1 MIYYKLSDID
11 NNILEKY
18 FINYDIDIL
27 KKLQEEVVWKCGEKI
42 FHKVQ
47 MGENYRRTLDGP
59 FMIIH
64 SANKV
69 GVSEDFYGDI
79 DIYEICYTEYK
90 KPKLF
95 YIIQNIIDGRISGIK
110 ELLSG
115 ESIKLEFSGYD
126 NDIND
131 KQMELYND
139 VNDKQMEL
147 SNDINID
154 KKISILNEIK
164 SLYEKKSFNSDRVS
178 ISFYYD
184 KVISLISIECINSID
199 INMCKETLSFFNYSL
214 PKINDNFICK
224 KLKRTSN
231 SY

>member
-18 FINYDIDIL
+18 FIDYDIDIL

-90 KPKLF
+90 KTKLF

-139 VNDKQMEL
+139 INDKQMEL
-147 SNDINID
+147 YNDINID

-184 KVISLISIECINSID
+184 KVISLISIEYINSID

-214 PKINDNFICK
+214 PKINDNLICK

>member
-1 MIYYKLSDID
+1 MIYYKLNDVNSS
-11 NNILEKY
+11 ILEKY

-27 KKLQEEVVWKCGEKI
+27 KKLQKEVVWKCGEKI

-131 KQMELYND
+131 KQMEL
-139 VNDKQMEL
+139 

-184 KVISLISIECINSID
+184 KVISLISIEYINSID

-214 PKINDNFICK
+214 PKINDNFICR

>member
-1 MIYYKLSDID
+1 MIYYKLNDVNSS
-11 NNILEKY
+11 ILEKY
-18 FINYDIDIL
+18 SINYDIDIL
-27 KKLQEEVVWKCGEKI
+27 KKLQKEVVWKCGEKI

-95 YIIQNIIDGRISGIK
+95 YIIQDIIDGKISGIK

-115 ESIKLEFSGYD
+115 ESIKLEFNGYD

-139 VNDKQMEL
+139 INDKQMEL

-184 KVISLISIECINSID
+184 KVISLISIEYINSID

-214 PKINDNFICK
+214 PKINDNLICK

>member
-1 MIYYKLSDID
+1 MIYYKLNDVNSS
-11 NNILEKY
+11 ILEKY

-47 MGENYRRTLDGP
+47 MGENYRRILDGP

-95 YIIQNIIDGRISGIK
+95 YIIQDIIDGKISGVK
-110 ELLSG
+110 KLLSG
-115 ESIKLEFSGYD
+115 ESIKLEFNGYD

-131 KQMELYND
+131 KQMELY
-139 VNDKQMEL
+139 
-147 SNDINID
+147 NDINID

-184 KVISLISIECINSID
+184 KVISLISIEYINSID

-214 PKINDNFICK
+214 PKINDNLICK

>member
-47 MGENYRRTLDGP
+47 MGENYRRILDGP

-69 GVSEDFYGDI
+69 GVSEDFYGDT
-79 DIYEICYTEYK
+79 DIYEVCYTEYK

-95 YIIQNIIDGRISGIK
+95 YIIQDIIDGKISGVK
-110 ELLSG
+110 KLLSG
-115 ESIKLEFSGYD
+115 ESIKLEFNGYD

-131 KQMELYND
+131 KQMELY
-139 VNDKQMEL
+139 
-147 SNDINID
+147 NDINID

-184 KVISLISIECINSID
+184 KVISLISIEYINSID
-199 INMCKETLSFFNYSL
+199 INMCKETLSFFDYSL
-214 PKINDNFICK
+214 PKINDNLICK

>member
-1 MIYYKLSDID
+1 MIYYKLNDVNSS
-11 NNILEKY
+11 ILEKY
-18 FINYDIDIL
+18 FINYDIDTL
-27 KKLQEEVVWKCGEKI
+27 KKLQEEVVWKCGEKV
-42 FHKVQ
+42 FHKIQ
-47 MGENYRRTLDGP
+47 MRENYRRVIDGP

-79 DIYEICYTEYK
+79 DIYEVCYTEYK

-126 NDIND
+126 NDIYN
-131 KQMELYND
+131 KQ
-139 VNDKQMEL
+139 VEL
-147 SNDINID
+147 SSNVNID
-154 KKISILNEIK
+154 EKIGILNEIK

-178 ISFYYD
+178 ISSYYD
-184 KVISLISIECINSID
+184 RVISLISLEYIDSID
-199 INMCKETLSFFNYSL
+199 INMCKDILSFFDYDL
-214 PKINDNFICK
+214 PKINDNFICR

>member
-1 MIYYKLSDID
+1 MIYYKLNDVNSS
-11 NNILEKY
+11 ILEKY
-18 FINYDIDIL
+18 FIDYDIDIL
-27 KKLQEEVVWKCGEKI
+27 KKLQDEVVWKCGEKI

-47 MGENYRRTLDGP
+47 MRENYRRILDSP

-69 GVSEDFYGDI
+69 GVSEDFYGDT
-79 DIYEICYTEYK
+79 DIYEVCYTEYK

-115 ESIKLEFSGYD
+115 ESIKLEFNGYD
-126 NDIND
+126 NDIYN
-131 KQMELYND
+131 KQ
-139 VNDKQMEL
+139 VKL
-147 SNDINID
+147 SSNLNID

-178 ISFYYD
+178 ISSYYD
-184 KVISLISIECINSID
+184 RVISLISIEYINSID
-199 INMCKETLSFFNYSL
+199 INMCKDILSFFDYSL
-214 PKINDNFICK
+214 PKINDNFICR

>member
-1 MIYYKLSDID
+1 MIYYKLNDVNSI
-11 NNILEKY
+11 ILEKY
-18 FINYDIDIL
+18 FIDYDIDTL
-27 KKLQEEVVWKCGEKI
+27 KKLQDEVVWKCGEKI

-47 MGENYRRTLDGP
+47 MRENYRRTLDGP

-69 GVSEDFYGDI
+69 GVSEDFYGDT
-79 DIYEICYTEYK
+79 DIYEVCYTEYK

-110 ELLSG
+110 ELLSD
-115 ESIKLEFSGYD
+115 ESIKLEFNGYD
-126 NDIND
+126 NDIYN
-131 KQMELYND
+131 KQ
-139 VNDKQMEL
+139 VEL
-147 SNDINID
+147 SSNVNID
-154 KKISILNEIK
+154 EKIGILNEIK

-178 ISFYYD
+178 ISSYYD
-184 KVISLISIECINSID
+184 RVISLISLEYINSID
-199 INMCKETLSFFNYSL
+199 INMCKDILSFFDYDL
-214 PKINDNFICK
+214 PKINDNFICR

>member
-115 ESIKLEFSGYD
+115 ESIKLEFNGYD

-139 VNDKQMEL
+139 INDKQMEL

-184 KVISLISIECINSID
+184 KVISLISIEYINSID

-214 PKINDNFICK
+214 PKINDNLICK

>member
-1 MIYYKLSDID
+1 MIYYKLNDVNSS
-11 NNILEKY
+11 ILEKY

-27 KKLQEEVVWKCGEKI
+27 KKLQKEVVWKCGEKI

-115 ESIKLEFSGYD
+115 ESIKLEFNGYD
-126 NDIND
+126 NDIYN
-131 KQMELYND
+131 KQ
-139 VNDKQMEL
+139 VEL
-147 SNDINID
+147 SSNVNID
-154 KKISILNEIK
+154 EKIGILNEIK

-184 KVISLISIECINSID
+184 KVISLISIEYINSID

-214 PKINDNFICK
+214 PKINDNLICK

>member
-1 MIYYKLSDID
+1 MIYYKLNDVNSS
-11 NNILEKY
+11 ILEKY
-18 FINYDIDIL
+18 FINYDIDTL
-27 KKLQEEVVWKCGEKI
+27 KKLQEEVVWKCGEKV
-42 FHKVQ
+42 FHKIQ
-47 MGENYRRTLDGP
+47 MRENYRRTLDGP

-69 GVSEDFYGDI
+69 GVSEDFYGDT
-79 DIYEICYTEYK
+79 DIYEVCYTEYK

-110 ELLSG
+110 ELLSD
-115 ESIKLEFSGYD
+115 ESIKLEFNGYD
-126 NDIND
+126 NDIYN
-131 KQMELYND
+131 KQ
-139 VNDKQMEL
+139 VEL
-147 SNDINID
+147 SSNVNID
-154 KKISILNEIK
+154 EKIGILNEIK

-184 KVISLISIECINSID
+184 KVISLISIEYINSID

-214 PKINDNFICK
+214 PKINDNFICR

>member
-1 MIYYKLSDID
+1 MIYYKLNDVNSS
-11 NNILEKY
+11 ILEKY

-27 KKLQEEVVWKCGEKI
+27 KKLQKEVVWKCGEKI

-115 ESIKLEFSGYD
+115 ESIKLEFNGYD

-131 KQMELYND
+131 KQMELY
-139 VNDKQMEL
+139 
-147 SNDINID
+147 NDINID

-184 KVISLISIECINSID
+184 KVISLISIEYINSID

-214 PKINDNFICK
+214 PKINDNLICK

>member
-1 MIYYKLSDID
+1 MIYYKLNDVNSS
-11 NNILEKY
+11 ILEKY
-18 FINYDIDIL
+18 FINYDIDTL
-27 KKLQEEVVWKCGEKI
+27 KKLQEEVVWKCGEKV
-42 FHKVQ
+42 FHKIQ
-47 MGENYRRTLDGP
+47 MRENYRRVIDGP

-69 GVSEDFYGDI
+69 GVSEDFYGDT
-79 DIYEICYTEYK
+79 DIYEVCYTEYK

-110 ELLSG
+110 ELLSD
-115 ESIKLEFSGYD
+115 ESIKLEFNGYD
-126 NDIND
+126 NDIYN

-154 KKISILNEIK
+154 EKIGILNEIK

-178 ISFYYD
+178 ISSYYD
-184 KVISLISIECINSID
+184 RVISLISLEYINSID
-199 INMCKETLSFFNYSL
+199 INMCKDILSFFDYDL
-214 PKINDNFICK
+214 PKINDNFICR

>member
-1 MIYYKLSDID
+1 MIYYKLNDVNSS
-11 NNILEKY
+11 ILEKY

-27 KKLQEEVVWKCGEKI
+27 KKLQREVVWKCGEKI

-59 FMIIH
+59 FIIIH

-139 VNDKQMEL
+139 
-147 SNDINID
+147 INID

-184 KVISLISIECINSID
+184 KVISLISIEYINSID

-214 PKINDNFICK
+214 PKINDNLICK

>member
-18 FINYDIDIL
+18 FIDYDIDIL

-139 VNDKQMEL
+139 INDKQMEL

-178 ISFYYD
+178 ISSYYD
-184 KVISLISIECINSID
+184 RVISLISLEYINSID

-214 PKINDNFICK
+214 PKINDNLICK

>member
-1 MIYYKLSDID
+1 MIYYKLNDVNSS
-11 NNILEKY
+11 ILEKY
-18 FINYDIDIL
+18 FINYDIDTL
-27 KKLQEEVVWKCGEKI
+27 KKLQEEVVWKCGEKV
-42 FHKVQ
+42 FHKIQ
-47 MGENYRRTLDGP
+47 MRENYRRVIDGP

-69 GVSEDFYGDI
+69 GVSEDFYGDT
-79 DIYEICYTEYK
+79 DIYEVCYTEYK

-131 KQMELYND
+131 KQMEL
-139 VNDKQMEL
+139 

-154 KKISILNEIK
+154 EKIGILNEIK

-178 ISFYYD
+178 ISSYYD
-184 KVISLISIECINSID
+184 RVISLISLEYINSID
-199 INMCKETLSFFNYSL
+199 INMCKDILSFFDYDL
-214 PKINDNFICK
+214 PKINDNFICR
-224 KLKRTSN
+224 KLKRTFN

>member
-18 FINYDIDIL
+18 SINYDIDIL

-139 VNDKQMEL
+139 INDKQMAL

-184 KVISLISIECINSID
+184 KVISLISIEYINSID

-214 PKINDNFICK
+214 PKINDNLICK

>member
-1 MIYYKLSDID
+1 MIYYKLNDVNSS
-11 NNILEKY
+11 ILEKY
-18 FINYDIDIL
+18 FIDYDIDIL

-47 MGENYRRTLDGP
+47 MRENYRRTLDGP

-131 KQMELYND
+131 KQMELS
-139 VNDKQMEL
+139 
-147 SNDINID
+147 SNVNID
-154 KKISILNEIK
+154 EKIGILNEIK

-184 KVISLISIECINSID
+184 KVISLISIEYINSID

-214 PKINDNFICK
+214 PKINDNFICR

>member
-1 MIYYKLSDID
+1 MIYYKLNDVNSS
-11 NNILEKY
+11 ILEKY

-27 KKLQEEVVWKCGEKI
+27 KKLQKEVVWKCGEKI

-95 YIIQNIIDGRISGIK
+95 YIIQDIIDGRISGIK

-131 KQMELYND
+131 KQMELY
-139 VNDKQMEL
+139 
-147 SNDINID
+147 NDINID

-184 KVISLISIECINSID
+184 KVISLISIEYINSID

-214 PKINDNFICK
+214 PKINDNLICK

>member
-18 FINYDIDIL
+18 FIDYDIDTL
-27 KKLQEEVVWKCGEKI
+27 KKLQEEVVWKCGEKV
-42 FHKVQ
+42 FHKIQ
-47 MGENYRRTLDGP
+47 MRENYRRVIDGP

-69 GVSEDFYGDI
+69 GVSEDFYGDT
-79 DIYEICYTEYK
+79 DIYEVCYTEYK

-110 ELLSG
+110 ELLSD
-115 ESIKLEFSGYD
+115 ESIKLEFNGYD
-126 NDIND
+126 NDIYN
-131 KQMELYND
+131 KQ
-139 VNDKQMEL
+139 VEL
-147 SNDINID
+147 SSNVNID
-154 KKISILNEIK
+154 EKIGILNEIK

-178 ISFYYD
+178 ISSYYD
-184 KVISLISIECINSID
+184 RVISLISLEYINSID
-199 INMCKETLSFFNYSL
+199 INMCKDILSFFDYDL
-214 PKINDNFICK
+214 PKINDNFICR

>member
-1 MIYYKLSDID
+1 MIYYKLNDVNSS
-11 NNILEKY
+11 ILETY

-27 KKLQEEVVWKCGEKI
+27 KKLQKEVVWKCGEKI

-95 YIIQNIIDGRISGIK
+95 YIIQDIIDGKISGVK
-110 ELLSG
+110 KLLSG
-115 ESIKLEFSGYD
+115 ESIKLEFNGYD

-131 KQMELYND
+131 KQMELY
-139 VNDKQMEL
+139 
-147 SNDINID
+147 NDINID

-164 SLYEKKSFNSDRVS
+164 SLYEKKSFNSDRAS

-184 KVISLISIECINSID
+184 KVISLISIEYINSID

-214 PKINDNFICK
+214 PKINDNLIYK
-224 KLKRTSN
+224 KIKRASN
-231 SY
+231 SYLK

>member
-18 FINYDIDIL
+18 FIDYDIDIL

-139 VNDKQMEL
+139 
-147 SNDINID
+147 INID

-184 KVISLISIECINSID
+184 KVISLISIEYINSID

-214 PKINDNFICK
+214 PKINDNLICK

>member
-18 FINYDIDIL
+18 FIDYDIDIL

-69 GVSEDFYGDI
+69 GVSEDFYGDT
-79 DIYEICYTEYK
+79 DIYEVCYTEYK

-110 ELLSG
+110 ELLSD
-115 ESIKLEFSGYD
+115 ESIKLEFNGYD
-126 NDIND
+126 NDI
-131 KQMELYND
+131 
-139 VNDKQMEL
+139 NDKQMEL

-184 KVISLISIECINSID
+184 KVISLISIEYINSID

-214 PKINDNFICK
+214 PKINDNLICK

>member
-18 FINYDIDIL
+18 FIDYDIDIL

-95 YIIQNIIDGRISGIK
+95 YIIQDIIDGKISGVK
-110 ELLSG
+110 KLLSG
-115 ESIKLEFSGYD
+115 ESIKLEFNGYD

-139 VNDKQMEL
+139 INDKQMEL
-147 SNDINID
+147 YNDINID

-184 KVISLISIECINSID
+184 KVISLISIEYINSID

-214 PKINDNFICK
+214 PKINDNLICK

>member
-18 FINYDIDIL
+18 FIDYDIDIL

-139 VNDKQMEL
+139 INDKQMEL

-178 ISFYYD
+178 ISSYYD
-184 KVISLISIECINSID
+184 RVISLISLEYINSID
-199 INMCKETLSFFNYSL
+199 INMCKDILSFFDYDL
-214 PKINDNFICK
+214 PKINDNFICR

>member
-1 MIYYKLSDID
+1 MIYYKLNDVNSS
-11 NNILEKY
+11 ILEKY

-47 MGENYRRTLDGP
+47 MGENYRRILDGP

-95 YIIQNIIDGRISGIK
+95 YIIQDIIDGKISGVK
-110 ELLSG
+110 KLLSG
-115 ESIKLEFSGYD
+115 ESIKLEFNGYD
-126 NDIND
+126 NDI
-131 KQMELYND
+131 
-139 VNDKQMEL
+139 NDKQMEL

-184 KVISLISIECINSID
+184 KVISLISIEYINSID

-214 PKINDNFICK
+214 PKINDNLICK

>member
-1 MIYYKLSDID
+1 MIYYKLNDVNSS
-11 NNILEKY
+11 ILEKY

-27 KKLQEEVVWKCGEKI
+27 KKLQKEVVWKCGEKI

-95 YIIQNIIDGRISGIK
+95 YIIQDIIDGKISGVK
-110 ELLSG
+110 KLLSG
-115 ESIKLEFSGYD
+115 ESIRLEFSGYD

-139 VNDKQMEL
+139 INDKQMEL

-184 KVISLISIECINSID
+184 KVISLISIEYINSID
-199 INMCKETLSFFNYSL
+199 INMCKAFLSFFNYSL
-214 PKINDNFICK
+214 PKINDNLICK

>member
-1 MIYYKLSDID
+1 MIYYKLNDVNSS
-11 NNILEKY
+11 ILEKY
-18 FINYDIDIL
+18 FIDYDIDIL
-27 KKLQEEVVWKCGEKI
+27 KKLQDEVVWKCGEKI

-47 MGENYRRTLDGP
+47 MRENYRRTLDGP

-79 DIYEICYTEYK
+79 DIYEVCYTEYK

-126 NDIND
+126 NDIYN
-131 KQMELYND
+131 KQ
-139 VNDKQMEL
+139 VEL
-147 SNDINID
+147 SSNVNID
-154 KKISILNEIK
+154 EKIGILNEIK

-178 ISFYYD
+178 ISSYYD
-184 KVISLISIECINSID
+184 RVISLISLEYINSID
-199 INMCKETLSFFNYSL
+199 INMCKDILSFFDYDL
-214 PKINDNFICK
+214 PKINDNFICR

>member
-1 MIYYKLSDID
+1 MIYYKLNDVNSS
-11 NNILEKY
+11 ILEKY

-27 KKLQEEVVWKCGEKI
+27 KKLQKEVVWKCGEKI

-95 YIIQNIIDGRISGIK
+95 YIIQDIIDGKISGVK
-110 ELLSG
+110 KLLSG
-115 ESIKLEFSGYD
+115 ESIKLEFNGYD

-131 KQMELYND
+131 KQMELY
-139 VNDKQMEL
+139 
-147 SNDINID
+147 NDINID

-184 KVISLISIECINSID
+184 KVISLISIEYINSID

-214 PKINDNFICK
+214 PKINDNLICK

>member
-1 MIYYKLSDID
+1 MFYYKLSDID

-47 MGENYRRTLDGP
+47 MGENYRRILDGP

-95 YIIQNIIDGRISGIK
+95 YIIQDIIDGKISGVK
-110 ELLSG
+110 KLLSG
-115 ESIKLEFSGYD
+115 ESIKLEFNGYD

-131 KQMELYND
+131 KQMELY
-139 VNDKQMEL
+139 
-147 SNDINID
+147 NDINID

-184 KVISLISIECINSID
+184 KVISLISIEYINSID

-214 PKINDNFICK
+214 PKINDNLICK

>member
-1 MIYYKLSDID
+1 MIYYKLNDVNSS
-11 NNILEKY
+11 ILEKY

-27 KKLQEEVVWKCGEKI
+27 KKLQKEVVWKCGEKI

-131 KQMELYND
+131 KQMEL
-139 VNDKQMEL
+139 

-154 KKISILNEIK
+154 EKIGILNEIK

-178 ISFYYD
+178 ISSYYD
-184 KVISLISIECINSID
+184 RVISLISLEYINSID
-199 INMCKETLSFFNYSL
+199 INMCKDILSFFDYDL
-214 PKINDNFICK
+214 PKINDNFICR